1 MHFRAPHRNLAITLL
16 LTSVT
21 NCNDEHPDTTSDT
34 DATAG
39 TGTAGTATV
48 GTAQSKAPAGG
59 NGSPA
64 EESDDADDR
73 PNDR

>member
-21 NCNDEHPDTTSDT
+21 SCNDEHPDTTSDT

-39 TGTAGTATV
+39 TGTAGTA
-48 GTAQSKAPAGG
+48 S
-59 NGSPA
+59 GSQA
-64 EESDDADDR
+64 EEDEDDDTDGR

>member
-21 NCNDEHPDTTSDT
+21 RCNDEHPDTTSDT
-34 DATAG
+34 DAT
-39 TGTAGTATV
+39 V
-48 GTAQSKAPAGG
+48 GTTQSKATAGG
-59 NGSPA
+59 NGSQA
-64 EESDDADDR
+64 EGSDDADGR